1 MNWYNNIWNIE
12 DPMILEM
19 ELINT
24 MNKLVNVGWL
34 ITVLIGIALLIA
46 AGMQRFY
53 GTQNTLAIITLSIL
67 FVLAF
72 VIALFITSIRSY
84 HNSDEFKND
93 QK

>member
-1 MNWYNNIWNIE
+1 
-12 DPMILEM
+12 MILEM

-84 HNSDEFKND
+84 RNSDEFKND